1 MTERPDPDESKR
13 PASGGVPV
21 SELAGFGLQFVVA
34 ILVFLYAGQ
43 WLDRR
48 LGTAPWLMIGG
59 IFLGAGGTFYLMF
72 RKLAAQSKG
81 TGRRPPNAP

>member
-1 MTERPDPDESKR
+1 MTDRPEPDQSKR

-34 ILVFLYAGQ
+34 ILVFLYVGQ

-48 LGTAPWLMIGG
+48 LGTAPWLMIVG

-72 RKLAAQSKG
+72 RKLTAATKG
-81 TGRRPPNAP
+81 AGRRPPAP

>member
-1 MTERPDPDESKR
+1 MTDRPEGDQGRRSS
-13 PASGGVPV
+13 SGGVPV

-34 ILVFLYAGQ
+34 ILAFLYLGQ

-48 LGTAPWLMIGG
+48 LGTAPWLMIAG

-72 RKLAAQSKG
+72 RKLTAGNKRG
-81 TGRRPPNAP
+81 GRPPAP